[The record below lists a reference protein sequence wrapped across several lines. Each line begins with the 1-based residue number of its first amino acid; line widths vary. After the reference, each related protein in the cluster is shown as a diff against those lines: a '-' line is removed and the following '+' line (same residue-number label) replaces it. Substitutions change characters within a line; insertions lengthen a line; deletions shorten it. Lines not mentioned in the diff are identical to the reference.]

1 MSKPILVGYDPESA
15 DRAPVQFGIAAA
27 RFTGAPLIIASA
39 FADSVVIGQMGHG
52 HMHEELGTDADR
64 ALSHIRVELSRDH
77 HIRAE
82 CVALPGTSAPAALH
96 DAAEERDAG
105 LLVVG
110 SQGGAR
116 AGVIRAGS
124 TAERLMH
131 GAPCPLAVVPSGW
144 QAGGGL
150 HKLGVAYTD
159 TPEGHQAL
167 HSAIALAKRS
177 GAKLRVLTAMKE
189 HTYGKVAGSLPGTEG
204 TTFDEY
210 GSEAQHLARQMADEA
225 GADASGLDMEGDVS
239 AQDAADFLI
248 AASEHLDLLV
258 CGSRGYGPR
267 RAVLL
272 GGVSRRVA
280 TEAYCPVIVLARGIG
295 FGLEALVGDVQQATA

>member
-1 MSKPILVGYDPESA
+1 MPKPILVGYEPGSP
-15 DRAPVQFGIAAA
+15 DRAPVEFGVAAA
-27 RFTGAPLIIASA
+27 RFTGAPLIVASA

-52 HMHEELGTDADR
+52 RMHEDLGSDSDQ
-64 ALSHIRVELSRDH
+64 ALKHIRVELSRDH
-77 HIRAE
+77 HVRAE
-82 CVALPGTSAPAALH
+82 CIALPGTSAPAALH
-96 DAAEERDAG
+96 AAAEERDAG

-110 SQGGAR
+110 SKGGAR
-116 AGVIRAGS
+116 AGVIRPGS

-150 HKLGVAYTD
+150 HTLGVAYTD

-167 HSAIALAKRS
+167 HSAIALARRS
-177 GAKLRVLTAMKE
+177 GAKLRVLTAVKE
-189 HTYGKVAGSLPGTEG
+189 HAYGKTAGSGPGTEG

-210 GSEAQHLARQMADEA
+210 GSEAQRIAGQMAEEA
-225 GADASGLDMEGDVS
+225 GADAGGLDMEGDVS
-239 AQDAADFLI
+239 VGDAAEFLI

-280 TEAYCPVIVLARGIG
+280 TESFCPVIVLARGIE
-295 FGLEALVGDVQQATA
+295 FGLEALVGEEQHATA

>member
-1 MSKPILVGYDPESA
+1 MTKPILVGYDPRSA
-15 DRAPVQFGIAAA
+15 DRAPVLFGMAAA

-39 FADSVVIGQMGHG
+39 YADPDVIGRIGHG
-52 HMHEELGTDADR
+52 RIQEDLGTDGDR
-64 ALSHIRVELSRDH
+64 ALRDIRVELSRDH
-77 HIRAE
+77 HMPAE
-82 CVALPGTSAPAALH
+82 CVALPGASAPAALH
-96 DAAEERDAG
+96 EAAEERDAG

-110 SQGGAR
+110 SRGGAR
-116 AGVIRAGS
+116 AGVIQSGS

-150 HKLGVAYTD
+150 QSLGVAYTD
-159 TPEGHQAL
+159 TPEGHRAL
-167 HSAIALAKRS
+167 HSAMALARRS
-177 GAKLRVLTAMKE
+177 GAKLRVLTAVKE
-189 HTYGKVAGSLPGTEG
+189 HAYGKVAGSGPGTEG
-204 TTFDEY
+204 TSFDAY
-210 GSEAQHLARQMADEA
+210 GSDAQDLARQMAEEA
-225 GADASGLDMEGDVS
+225 GADAGDLDMEGDVS
-239 AQDAADFLI
+239 VQDAADFLI

-280 TEAYCPVIVLARGIG
+280 TEASCPVIVLARGIE
-295 FGLEALVGDVQQATA
+295 FGLEALVGEEEHATA